1 MTSEPVSLRLFLATS
16 GWDGPFQYSQ
26 VVVGAPDVESARIL
40 AEEAFAGVVQPV
52 CRARMR
58 IADLGPAAQGV
69 IAGPTRSGEPLAA
82 GVEVDARCGVESPD
96 TAGSAR

>member
-1 MTSEPVSLRLFLATS
+1 MTSEPDSLHLFLATS

-26 VVVGAPDVESARIL
+26 VVVGAPDIEAARVL

-58 IADLGPAAQGV
+58 IADLGPAAPGV

-82 GVEVDARCGVESPD
+82 GVEVDARCGVESPAAARP
-96 TAGSAR
+96 AG